1 MQMYFEVILELKF
14 YCYKIIIHAEANIPR
29 YDREI
34 KREREISGQVCNP
47 IFHFRCKV
55 N

>member
-34 KREREISGQVCNP
+34 KRERDKWSGLQSY
-47 IFHFRCKV
+47 FSF
-55 N
+55 